1 MGRLEKI
8 VVVTVLFIVAVI
20 LGISL
25 NGGGEEEALEV
36 AARNRRKAAA
46 EASEANVEKS
56 EAAGVMS
63 ASLKLDAPAAGNP
76 GQDLSKVPA
85 PAPAGSAPVAPVA
98 TPVAAA
104 PVAGSFLVTTVGLE
118 PTTSDDMMLYTWKAG
133 DSFKSLAQTFYGT
146 PLHVARLR
154 AANEGIDDTKLAAGT
169 RVLVP
174 AKAATNEVRAA
185 GTLAAPAAG
194 AAPVAAVAW
203 AGGLYKVKSGDVL
216 GTISKSVYGSTKH
229 WKRIYDANKDVIG
242 TDPNRLK
249 VGMELRIPELK

>member
-46 EASEANVEKS
+46 DASEAGVDKS

-63 ASLKLDAPAAGNP
+63 ASLQLDTPAAGNV
-76 GQDLSKVPA
+76 GQDVSKVTPA
-85 PAPAGSAPVAPVA
+85 PAVVAPVA
-98 TPVAAA
+98 TPVGAA
-104 PVAGSFLVTTVGLE
+104 PVAGSFLVSTIGLE
-118 PTTSDDMMLYTWKAG
+118 PTTSDDMMIYTWKAG
-133 DSFKSLAQTFYGT
+133 DSFKSLAQTYYGT

-154 AANEGIDDTKLAAGT
+154 AANEGMDDTKLAAGT

-174 AKAATNEVRAA
+174 VKAATNEVPAA
-185 GTLAAPAAG
+185 GVAAAPVGAAAPAG
-194 AAPVAAVAW
+194 ATAW
-203 AGGLYKVKSGDVL
+203 ANGLYKVKSGDVL
-216 GTISKSVYGSTKH
+216 GTISKNVYGSTKH

-242 TDPNRLK
+242 SDPNRLK

>member
-46 EASEANVEKS
+46 EASEAHVEKS

-63 ASLKLDAPAAGNP
+63 ASLKLDSPAASNL
-76 GQDLSKVPA
+76 GQDLSKVATPTPA
-85 PAPAGSAPVAPVA
+85 VVAPVA
-98 TPVAAA
+98 TPVQPA

-118 PTTSDDMMLYTWKAG
+118 PTTSDDMMIYTWKAG
-133 DSFKSLAQTFYGT
+133 DSFKSLAQTYYGT

-154 AANEGIDDTKLAAGT
+154 AANEGVDDTKLAAGA

-174 AKAATNEVRAA
+174 SKAATNEVRAA
-185 GTLAAPAAG
+185 GALAAPAAG
-194 AAPVAAVAW
+194 VAPAAAVAW

-216 GTISKSVYGSTKH
+216 GTISQSVYGSTKH

>member
-63 ASLKLDAPAAGNP
+63 ASLQLDTPAANVGQDVSKVGAPAPAVVTPVATPAQAAPAAG
-76 GQDLSKVPA
+76 A
-85 PAPAGSAPVAPVA
+85 
-98 TPVAAA
+98 
-104 PVAGSFLVTTVGLE
+104 FLVTTVGLE
-118 PTTSDDMMLYTWKAG
+118 PTTSDDMMVYTWKAG
-133 DSFKSLAQTFYGT
+133 DSFKALAQTYYGT

-154 AANEGIDDTKLAAGT
+154 AANEGVDDTKLAAGA

-174 AKAATNEVRAA
+174 AKAATNEVRAQGA
-185 GTLAAPAAG
+185 VAAPAAAG
-194 AAPVAAVAW
+194 APVAAAAW

-216 GTISKSVYGSTKH
+216 GTISKNVYGSTKH

-242 TDPNRLK
+242 SDPNRLK

>member
-46 EASEANVEKS
+46 QASEASVEKS

-63 ASLKLDAPAAGNP
+63 ASLQLDAPAAGNV
-76 GQDLSKVPA
+76 GQDMSKVPA
-85 PAPAGSAPVAPVA
+85 AAPAPAPVA
-98 TPVAAA
+98 TPVVAA
-104 PVAGSFLVTTVGLE
+104 PVAGSFLVSTVGLE
-118 PTTSDDMMLYTWKAG
+118 PTTSEDMMIYAWKGG

-154 AANEGIDDTKLAAGT
+154 AANEGIDDAKLAAGT
-169 RVLVP
+169 RILVP

-185 GTLAAPAAG
+185 GAVAAPAGA
-194 AAPVAAVAW
+194 AAPVGATSWVN
-203 AGGLYKVKSGDVL
+203 GLYKVKSGDVL
-216 GTISKSVYGSTKH
+216 GTISKNVYGSTKH

-242 TDPNRLK
+242 SDPNRLK